1 MNKVSSFNA
10 TLGSSSV
17 IVETGKLAGQA
28 GGAVTVRCGDTVVLA
43 TATAGQTPLEGAT
56 FLPLTIDY
64 EERLYAAGK
73 IPGGF
78 FKREGRPSEE
88 AILLCR
94 LVDRPLRPLFPKG
107 FHNEVQVTVTALS
120 ADQEHYLDVL
130 SIIGASAALTI
141 SDIPFA
147 GPVGAIRVGYA
158 DGKLLFNPTASEMQ
172 NSLLDLRIAGTADAI
187 IMVEASANEV
197 SEEVMLQALEEG
209 HRAFQD
215 VIRMQEEM
223 RQAIGKPKKE
233 YPLFQVRPEVT
244 QAVQERLAERLMPA
258 LEMAQTKEQRDEV
271 LNSLRTETVT
281 ALVETY
287 PELEITTAFEAY
299 LKGGVR
305 KAVLE
310 KGRRADGRD
319 LKTIRP
325 ITCEVGLLPRTHGSG
340 LFTRGE
346 TQVLTIATLGTASDQ
361 QIIDG
366 LGADDTK
373 RYMHHYNF
381 PPYSTG
387 EAGRMRGPGRR
398 EIGHGALAERALL
411 PMLPALEEFPYTLRL
426 VSEVLSSNGS
436 TSMASVCASTLALM
450 DAGVPIKAPVAGVA
464 MGLIKEG
471 DHYATL
477 TDIMGMEDFL
487 GDMDFKV
494 AGTSKGITAL
504 QMDLKIK
511 GINPEIMRQ
520 ALEQAREA
528 RLFILDKILGTIKQ
542 ARPELSPFAP
552 RITLIK
558 IDPQKIGAVIGPGG
572 KMIRKIIE
580 ETGAKIDVEDD
591 GTVFVASTEKE
602 SSDKAVA
609 MIRQLVEVPE
619 VGKTYV
625 GKVVRTTDFGAFVE
639 ILPGTDGLVH
649 ISQLADYRVG
659 KVEDVVKLGDE
670 IMVMI
675 IDIDPEGKIR
685 LSRQAVLEGWT
696 AEEARERDS
705 RNRGSGGS
713 RGSGGRP
720 QRPYRPQ
727 GSGGPPRPRR

>member
-1 MNKVSSFNA
+1 MNKVSSFSA
-10 TLGSSSV
+10 TLGGSSV
-17 IVETGKLAGQA
+17 VIETGKLAGQA
-28 GGAVTVRCGDTVVLA
+28 GGAVTVRCGDTMILA
-43 TATAGQTPLEGAT
+43 TATAAQKPLEGAT

-120 ADQEHYLDVL
+120 ADQEHYLDIL
-130 SIIGASAALTI
+130 SIIGASAALMI
-141 SDIPFA
+141 SDIPFG

-187 IMVEASANEV
+187 IMVEAGANEV

-215 VIRMQEEM
+215 VIRMQEEL
-223 RQAIGKPKKE
+223 RQAIGKAKKE

-258 LEMAQTKEQRDEV
+258 LEMAPAKEQRDEL

-281 ALVETY
+281 ALAETY
-287 PELEITTAFEAY
+287 PELEITTAFETY
-299 LKGGVR
+299 LKSGVR

-319 LKTIRP
+319 VKTIRP

-411 PMLPALEEFPYTLRL
+411 PMLPTEEEFPYTLRL

-520 ALEQAREA
+520 ALEQAKEA

-609 MIRQLVEVPE
+609 MIRQLTEEPE
-619 VGKTYV
+619 IGKIYV
-625 GKVVRTTDFGAFVE
+625 GKVVRITDFGAFVE
-639 ILPGTDGLVH
+639 ILPGRDGLVH
-649 ISQLADYRVG
+649 ISQLADYHVG

-670 IMVMI
+670 VMVMI

-685 LSRQAVLEGWT
+685 LSRTAVLEGWT
-696 AEEARERDS
+696 AEEARERDN

-727 GSGGPPRPRR
+727 GSGGSQR